1 MRPLVNGR
9 RARPRLTD
17 SVRGI
22 RLPDPPGAPPAVLAE
37 LHYLY
42 ALLVFSD
49 AEPVSIGYTP
59 ATRCARI
66 EYQRDGKPWV
76 MVIRPAGEPA

>member
-9 RARPRLTD
+9 RHHR
-17 SVRGI
+17 RGEFHGVP
-22 RLPDPPGAPPAVLAE
+22 LPVPLGTPLRIQAE

-42 ALLVFSD
+42 ALLIFSD
-49 AEPVSIGYTP
+49 AEPTRFGYTP
-59 ATRCARI
+59 ATGCARI

-76 MVIRPAGEPA
+76 MTIRR